1 MVIFTFGCSQMIA
14 GLSRN
19 FNYFFSIFCSF
30 SFYENKQ
37 PKKKEKKRKK
47 KGPNVQMIPSI
58 YEMHGAQQGI
68 KEKVSYRRLK
78 EFKQRTNRKTIKSLD
93 PSSPTQHESLVVKMK
108 MHES

>member
-19 FNYFFSIFCSF
+19 FNFFFQFFVLFIFIKIS
-30 SFYENKQ
+30 NQ
-37 PKKKEKKRKK
+37 KKKK
-47 KGPNVQMIPSI
+47 KGTNVQMIPSI

-93 PSSPTQHESLVVKMK
+93 PSSPTQYESFGCEDEDARVL
-108 MHES
+108 ENL

>member
-1 MVIFTFGCSQMIA
+1 MKISNQ
-14 GLSRN
+14 
-19 FNYFFSIFCSF
+19 
-30 SFYENKQ
+30 
-37 PKKKEKKRKK
+37 KRKK

-93 PSSPTQHESLVVKMK
+93 PSSPTQHESLAVKMK